1 VLASIRMSQPL
12 DTRRPGVL
20 SLTAILVGLLVT
32 GTAQADPLS
41 GATLVT
47 ALRQGG
53 YVLLMRH
60 ASSPPAPPA
69 AESADH
75 DNTRLERQLD
85 ETGRSSAE
93 AMGRAITTLSIPIGE
108 LVEPDLSR
116 A

>member
-1 VLASIRMSQPL
+1 MQRLTADFTHTPCLDRGGCGGQVVSRVRTASFCL
-12 DTRRPGVL
+12 KWL
-20 SLTAILVGLLVT
+20 SLPAILVGLLVT

-69 AESADH
+69 TESADH
-75 DNTRLERQLD
+75 DNTRL
-85 ETGRSSAE
+85 
-93 AMGRAITTLSIPIGE
+93 
-108 LVEPDLSR
+108 
-116 A
+116 